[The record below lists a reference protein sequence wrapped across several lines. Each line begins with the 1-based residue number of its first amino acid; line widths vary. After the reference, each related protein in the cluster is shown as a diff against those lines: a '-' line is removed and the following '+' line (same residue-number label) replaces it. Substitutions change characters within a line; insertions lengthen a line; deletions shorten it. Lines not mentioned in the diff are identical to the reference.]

1 MAVRYHPSD
10 CQILTT
16 GTNRKIAYWET
27 YDGSLIRDFEGSTAS
42 GLNTLD
48 ITGDGNYIVTG
59 GNDQM
64 VKVRFIHILF
74 FNVVYAIKKKKF
86 SC

>member
-16 GTNRKIAYWET
+16 GTNRKISYWET
-27 YDGSLIRDFEGSTAS
+27 YDGSLIRDVEGSPAA
-42 GLNTLD
+42 GLNAID
-48 ITGDGNYIVTG
+48 ISPDGQYMVTG

-64 VKVRFIHILF
+64 VKVSYR
-74 FNVVYAIKKKKF
+74 
-86 SC
+86 S

>member
-16 GTNRKIAYWET
+16 GTDRKISYWET
-27 YDGSLIRDFEGSTAS
+27 YDGSLIRDIEGSTAA

-48 ITGDGNYIVTG
+48 ISADGQYIVSG

-64 VKVRFIHILF
+64 VKVSF
-74 FNVVYAIKKKKF
+74 FTTSVV
-86 SC
+86 